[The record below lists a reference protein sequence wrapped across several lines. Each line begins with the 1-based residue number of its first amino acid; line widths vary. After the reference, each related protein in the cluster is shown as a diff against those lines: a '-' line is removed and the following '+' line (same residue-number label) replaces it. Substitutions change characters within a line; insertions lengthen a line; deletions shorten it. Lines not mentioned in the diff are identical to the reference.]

1 MEVDIEKIKRRML
14 IKYPFFGSIVANV
27 EYKESKLFDTAAT
40 DGEIVYYNSDFL
52 RKLDFKEQLFVMAHE
67 IGHIAFNH
75 IKRSEGKDN
84 NIWNLASDAVLNKYL
99 EGDGLPIID
108 GAVNMPDAINYDVE
122 ELYDKLL
129 KEKEQQKQENS
140 QNQNPE
146 SKQKSND
153 PQNQNQEN
161 NQGQSGSQDQS
172 QEDKQ
177 ESNNSQNQKQDN
189 SQEQSNSQNQKQSDN
204 NSQNNVGHDSHSLWK
219 NALNKG
225 KNKDKEK
232 DEGKDKKNDEIKK
245 TQEKCESLGEKE
257 AFKENSKER
266 EKMLEKV
273 ESEITSHLG
282 GNSSK
287 GDIRKIGDIGSA
299 DTALDWRNLLDE
311 TINHEYDWSYKNA
324 TIEYGVVIPHFEK
337 MPFSETEIVVD
348 TSGSVNEKMLKNF
361 LRECKSI
368 LEFSEIKVGCFDTKF
383 YGFNDIYSEADID
396 NLEFRGGGG
405 TNFNTAVN
413 AFSDSTDNKIIFTDG
428 YANMPDSEV
437 DAIWIVY
444 GTEKIKP
451 KGGRVIY
458 INEEELKNL
467 KMNSGM
473 MRIRRK

>member
-1 MEVDIEKIKRRML
+1 
-14 IKYPFFGSIVANV
+14 
-27 EYKESKLFDTAAT
+27 
-40 DGEIVYYNSDFL
+40 
-52 RKLDFKEQLFVMAHE
+52 MAHE

-75 IKRSEGKDN
+75 IKRSEGKDEK
-84 NIWNLASDAVLNKYL
+84 IWNITADAVLNKYL
-99 EGDGLPIID
+99 EMDGLSIID
-108 GAVNMPDAINYDVE
+108 GAINIPDAINYDVQ
-122 ELYDKLL
+122 ELYEKLL

-140 QNQNPE
+140 QN
-146 SKQKSND
+146 
-153 PQNQNQEN
+153 
-161 NQGQSGSQDQS
+161 
-172 QEDKQ
+172 
-177 ESNNSQNQKQDN
+177 
-189 SQEQSNSQNQKQSDN
+189 
-204 NSQNNVGHDSHSLWK
+204 NVGHDSHSLWK
-219 NALNKG
+219 DALNKS
-225 KNKDKEK
+225 KN
-232 DEGKDKKNDEIKK
+232 DECKGNDEIKE

-257 AFKENSKER
+257 VFKENGKER
-266 EKMLEKV
+266 EKILEKV
-273 ESEITSHLG
+273 ENEITSHLA
-282 GNSSK
+282 GNSSN

-299 DTALDWRNLLDE
+299 DPALDWRNLLDE
-311 TINHEYDWSYKNA
+311 TINYEYDWSYKNA

-348 TSGSVNEKMLKNF
+348 TSGSVNEEMLKNF

-413 AFSDSTDNKIIFTDG
+413 AFSDSADNKIIFTDG
-428 YANMPDSEV
+428 YAAMPDKEL

-444 GTEKIKP
+444 GIDKIKP

-467 KMNSGM
+467 KINSGM